1 MTSDTVRLHYRTEGP
16 RTEGPPDAPVVFLG
30 GSLGTTLAMWGDLVE
45 SLTDRYRVVRFDT
58 RGHGSSPIPPGPY
71 TMRELAADVVALA
84 DDLDIDRFAYVG
96 LSLGGAIGQTLAV
109 EHPDRLTSLVLCCTA
124 PKFGDPAAWRE
135 RSARVTAE
143 GMAWLVEITNER
155 WFPPSFIA
163 SHPERVKDILDM
175 LATTSPVGYAA
186 CCDAIASYDL
196 RHRIGEIDIPTRVI
210 AGGQDLVTPPEVTQ
224 FLAEGIRG
232 ADHVV
237 IAEAAHIA
245 NVARPEQ
252 FNATVVEHLDRTT
265 RI

>member
-1 MTSDTVRLHYRTEGP
+1 MTSDTVRLHYRAEGP
-16 RTEGPPDAPVVFLG
+16 RTEGPHDAPVVFLG
-30 GSLGTTLAMWGDLVE
+30 GSLGTTLAMWDGLVAP
-45 SLTDRYRVVRFDT
+45 LADKYRVVRFDT

-71 TMRELAADVVALA
+71 SIQELAADVVMLA

-109 EHPDRLTSLVLCCTA
+109 EHPGRLTSLVLCCTA
-124 PKFGDPAAWRE
+124 PVLGDPVTWHE

-143 GMAWLVEITNER
+143 GMAWLVETIKER
-155 WFPPSFIA
+155 WFTPSFIA
-163 SHPERVKDILDM
+163 SHPERVKGILDM
-175 LATTSPVGYAA
+175 LATTSPLGYAA

-196 RHRIGEIDIPTRVI
+196 RQRIGEIEIPTRVI
-210 AGGQDLVTPPEVTQ
+210 AGAQDPVTPPEVTQ
-224 FLAEGIRG
+224 LLAEAISG

-245 NVARPEQ
+245 NVTRPEQ
-252 FNATVVEHLDRTT
+252 FNAAVFEHLDRTT

>member
-1 MTSDTVRLHYRTEGP
+1 
-16 RTEGPPDAPVVFLG
+16 VFLG
-30 GSLGTTLAMWGDLVE
+30 GSLGTTLDMWDDLVE
-45 SLTDRYRVVRFDT
+45 PLADRYHVVRFDT

-71 TMRELAADVVALA
+71 TMGELAADVVALA

-124 PKFGDPAAWRE
+124 PVFGDPATWRE

-143 GMAWLVEITNER
+143 GMAWLVEITKQR
-155 WFPPSFIA
+155 WFTPSFIA
-163 SHPERVKDILDM
+163 SHPERVKVILDM
-175 LATTSPVGYAA
+175 LASTSPVGYGA

-196 RHRIGEIDIPTRVI
+196 RQRIGEIKIPTRVI
-210 AGGQDLVTPPEVTQ
+210 AGAQDPVTTVQVTGL
-224 FLAEGIRG
+224 LAERISG
-232 ADHVV
+232 ADHLV

-252 FNATVVEHLDRTT
+252 FNATVIEHLDRTT